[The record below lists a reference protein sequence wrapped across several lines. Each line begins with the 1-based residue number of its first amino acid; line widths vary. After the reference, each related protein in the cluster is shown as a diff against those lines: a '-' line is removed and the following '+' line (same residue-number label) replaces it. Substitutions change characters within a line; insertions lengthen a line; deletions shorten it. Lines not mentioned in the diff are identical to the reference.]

1 MKPTPV
7 TPHQAIAGEGSRP
20 SLQSKNVGPG
30 RKELFVLALTF
41 LCASISI
48 LTTAGII
55 GVLAREAF
63 LFFKVVSPVQF
74 FTGTKWSPTYADPE
88 FGVLPLISGTL
99 MITVGAALLAVPLGL
114 LAAIYLS
121 EYAQPKVRRV
131 LKPTLEVL
139 AGIPTVVYGYFAL
152 FTITPFL
159 RTFIPGVQVFNALS
173 GAIVV
178 GIMILPLVSSLC
190 EDALSAVP
198 KALRDGGYALG
209 STKYEVTRLITVP
222 GAFSGIMASVVLAV
236 SRAIGETMAVSLA
249 AGQTPNLTLD
259 PRESIQTMTAFI
271 VQVSHGDTPE
281 GTMAYSTIFAV
292 GATLFV
298 ITMLLNI
305 IARRLV
311 RKFRQVYA

>member
-1 MKPTPV
+1 MSQVPAAV
-7 TPHQAIAGEGSRP
+7 GSRP
-20 SLQSKNVGPG
+20 SLRSGSSNQARKQS
-30 RKELFVLALTF
+30 LVLAVTF
-41 LCASISI
+41 ACASVSI

-63 LFFKVVSPVQF
+63 LFFQKVSPVEF
-74 FTGTKWSPTYADPE
+74 FTGTKWSPTFADPK

-99 MITVGAALLAVPLGL
+99 LITLGAALVAVPLGL
-114 LAAIYLS
+114 FAAIYLS
-121 EYAQPKVRRV
+121 EYAKPKVRRV
-131 LKPTLEVL
+131 LKPVLELL

-152 FTITPFL
+152 FTITPVL

-198 KALRDGGYALG
+198 KSLRDGGFALG

-222 GAFSGIMASVVLAV
+222 AAFSGIMASVVLAI

-249 AGQTPNLTLD
+249 AGMTPNLTLD
-259 PRESIQTMTAFI
+259 PRESIQTMTAYI
-271 VQVSHGDTPE
+271 VQISHGDTPE
-281 GTMAYSTIFAV
+281 GSMAFRTIFAV

-305 IARRLV
+305 VARRLV

>member
-1 MKPTPV
+1 MSQVPV
-7 TPHQAIAGEGSRP
+7 ADGFRPGLRSGSRTQARK
-20 SLQSKNVGPG
+20 QS
-30 RKELFVLALTF
+30 FVLALTF
-41 LCASISI
+41 ACASISI

-63 LFFKVVSPVQF
+63 LFFQVVSPLEF
-74 FTGTKWSPTYADPE
+74 FTGTKWSPTFADPK

-99 MITVGAALLAVPLGL
+99 LITLGAALLAVPLGL

-121 EYAQPKVRRV
+121 EYAKPKVRRV
-131 LKPTLEVL
+131 LKPVLELL

-198 KALRDGGYALG
+198 KSLRDGGFALG

-222 GAFSGIMASVVLAV
+222 AAFSGIMASVVLAV
-236 SRAIGETMAVSLA
+236 SRAIGETMAVALA
-249 AGQTPNLTLD
+249 AGMTPNLTLD
-259 PRESIQTMTAFI
+259 PRESIQTMTAYI
-271 VQVSHGDTPE
+271 VQISHGDTPE
-281 GTMAYSTIFAV
+281 GSMAFRTIFAV

-305 IARRLV
+305 VARRLV

>member
-1 MKPTPV
+1 MKPAPV
-7 TPHQAIAGEGSRP
+7 TPQQAIANSSRP
-20 SLQSKNVGPG
+20 SLQTKDASKG
-30 RKELFVLALTF
+30 RKELMVLSLTF

-63 LFFKVVSPVQF
+63 LFFQIVSPIDF
-74 FTGTKWSPTYADPE
+74 FTGTKWSPTFSDPQ

-99 MITVGAALLAVPLGL
+99 MITVGAAIIAVPLGL
-114 LAAIYLS
+114 LAAIYMS
-121 EYAQPKVRRV
+121 EYAKPKVRRI
-131 LKPTLEVL
+131 LKPVLEVL

-159 RTFIPGVQVFNALS
+159 RTFIPDVQVFNALS

-198 KALRDGGYALG
+198 KSLRDGGLALG

-222 GAFSGIMASVVLAV
+222 AAFSGIMAAVVLAI

-271 VQVSHGDTPE
+271 VQISHGDTPE
-281 GTMAYSTIFAV
+281 GSMAFRTIFAV